1 MTTLMSPVDS
11 SDGYASTSIDG
22 VSDIGENMSNS
33 ISGQHQHPLY
43 NHPASQVQVPASSS
57 NASSVSP
64 TGVNTGMPSLAS
76 RRSSSP
82 PRSSTDGHRE
92 SKERERER
100 EREGRDTESVT
111 SGHGRSSTSRWRE
124 SSEERERVSGPPEV
138 PLERSNT
145 AVSSVLS
152 TGGGAEFTVVEPSFD
167 ESVLRALCDLDVS
180 PLAFLSFYG
189 LVGGLG

>member
-64 TGVNTGMPSLAS
+64 TGANAGMPSLGS

-82 PRSSTDGHRE
+82 PRSSTDGHTHGRD
-92 SKERERER
+92 SKERERDRDIR
-100 EREGRDTESVT
+100 EREKDGRDTESVT

-124 SSEERERVSGPPEV
+124 SSEERDRVLGPPEV

-180 PLAFLSFYG
+180 PFFL
-189 LVGGLG
+189 